1 MSKHQYRS
9 FRAGLAMVAALC
21 VSTIAGNAV
30 AAGTD
35 AGTTVSN
42 SFTLDYSVGGTAQ
55 PQITPPATTDFVV
68 DRIINLTVT
77 SQGDEN
83 VDPGETGAE
92 LVFSVLHSGN
102 DNQRFEFILE
112 QPTGDDF
119 DATLGATPITW
130 YTDDGD
136 GIFEPGGDD
145 GAGTTI
151 AQSTS
156 IGTDIAPDTTLWAVV
171 AGDIP
176 GTATDGQSADVTLV
190 ANTLDPATWIVDGAS
205 GSADA
210 ETVAD
215 TDGNAMGTTENVLA
229 DADGPASA
237 ANDTATDGAHSDT
250 GTYNV
255 VSATLAASKTVA
267 VLATNATAAACGAAA
282 SLPPTDTTFYPAP
295 GACVEYVISVQNTG
309 SSAATAITLADA
321 LPDEI
326 THVSS
331 VDAVFTGGTVSTTPA
346 VCDASSSPCT
356 VTLSGASLA
365 AGNTGTLTIRGLV
378 E

>member
-1 MSKHQYRS
+1 MSKHQHRS
-9 FRAGLAMVAALC
+9 FRTGLAMVVALC

-119 DATLGATPITW
+119 DATLGATPVTW
-130 YTDDGD
+130 YIDDGD

-145 GAGTTI
+145 GAGTAI
-151 AQSTS
+151 AQNTS
-156 IGTDIAPDTTLWAVV
+156 IGSDIAPDTLLWAVV
-171 AGDIP
+171 DGDIP

-205 GSADA
+205 GS
-210 ETVAD
+210 
-215 TDGNAMGTTENVLA
+215 
-229 DADGPASA
+229 
-237 ANDTATDGAHSDT
+237 
-250 GTYNV
+250 
-255 VSATLAASKTVA
+255 
-267 VLATNATAAACGAAA
+267 
-282 SLPPTDTTFYPAP
+282 
-295 GACVEYVISVQNTG
+295 
-309 SSAATAITLADA
+309 
-321 LPDEI
+321 
-326 THVSS
+326 
-331 VDAVFTGGTVSTTPA
+331 
-346 VCDASSSPCT
+346 
-356 VTLSGASLA
+356 
-365 AGNTGTLTIRGLV
+365 R
-378 E
+378 